1 MIKEEYK
8 NGCRLKEQVKYNIDY
23 DDCQILNL
31 TCANYIYDLVQ
42 ESSKYETKL
51 EDIKKMLYMIEKLL
65 GHEVQY
71 DIPEYHGDN
80 KKCYFGVVS
89 DNFVIN
95 EDNIKQLDY
104 VLQDTKEFVKSFSTD
119 QWYSKNTDPYPS
131 EAVDAEFISSNVL
144 TLPNTLIG
152 TKTYDKFGNELT
164 WSKSDWLNPDGSL
177 VTKVI
182 FASKLNDFTKN
193 NTIYNIVRYIDLK
206 GETLTIPENSV
217 LNFIGGAIG
226 NGTII
231 GNKTKV
237 INLNVD
243 RIILSGTWFDSGI
256 TSNRPTNVLVG
267 FQYFDTTVN
276 KPIFWDGSKWIDAT
290 GATV

>member
-71 DIPEYHGDN
+71 DIPEYHGDD

-89 DNFVIN
+89 DNFVID

-119 QWYSKNTDPYPS
+119 YQKILYCYPNEFGDINSIKDQNQLLVISKDNNIDNLPIN
-131 EAVDAEFISSNVL
+131 ASSTFKYFVYNSQ
-144 TLPNTLIG
+144 
-152 TKTYDKFGNELT
+152 TK
-164 WSKSDWLNPDGSL
+164 
-177 VTKVI
+177 
-182 FASKLNDFTKN
+182 KLNYRYGDN
-193 NTIYNIVRYIDLK
+193 LYTI
-206 GETLTIPENSV
+206 NS
-217 LNFIGGAIG
+217 
-226 NGTII
+226 TII
-231 GNKTKV
+231 TEN
-237 INLNVD
+237 NQ
-243 RIILSGTWFDSGI
+243 RPSLSNIDKGTM
-256 TSNRPTNVLVG
+256 
-267 FQYFDTTVN
+267 YFDTAIN

>member
-89 DNFVIN
+89 DNFVI
-95 EDNIKQLDY
+95 EYIKGKPVISGDMYVSKMGTTQERPANI
-104 VLQDTKEFVKSFSTD
+104 
-119 QWYSKNTDPYPS
+119 
-131 EAVDAEFISSNVL
+131 I
-144 TLPNTLIG
+144 
-152 TKTYDKFGNELT
+152 
-164 WSKSDWLNPDGSL
+164 
-177 VTKVI
+177 
-182 FASKLNDFTKN
+182 
-193 NTIYNIVRYIDLK
+193 
-206 GETLTIPENSV
+206 
-217 LNFIGGAIG
+217 
-226 NGTII
+226 
-231 GNKTKV
+231 NK
-237 INLNVD
+237 
-243 RIILSGTWFDSGI
+243 
-256 TSNRPTNVLVG
+256 G
-267 FQYFDTTVN
+267 FQYFDTTIN
-276 KPIFWDGSKWIDAT
+276 KPIFWDGAKWIDAT

>member
-51 EDIKKMLYMIEKLL
+51 EDVKKMLYMIEKLL

-119 QWYSKNTDPYPS
+119 YQKILYCYPN
-131 EAVDAEFISSNVL
+131 EFGDINLISSIRN
-144 TLPNTLIG
+144 NTLV
-152 TKTYDKFGNELT
+152 KD
-164 WSKSDWLNPDGSL
+164 
-177 VTKVI
+177 
-182 FASKLNDFTKN
+182 
-193 NTIYNIVRYIDLK
+193 IVKYIDYEDIPTLNMVANLGGVFIEYIK
-206 GETLTIPENSV
+206 GKPVISGDMYV
-217 LNFIGGAIG
+217 SKM
-226 NGTII
+226 GTTQERPANII
-231 GNKTKV
+231 NK
-237 INLNVD
+237 
-243 RIILSGTWFDSGI
+243 
-256 TSNRPTNVLVG
+256 G
-267 FQYFDTTVN
+267 FQYFDTTIN
-276 KPIFWDGSKWIDAT
+276 KPIYWDGSKWIDAT

>member
-119 QWYSKNTDPYPS
+119 YQKILYCYPN
-131 EAVDAEFISSNVL
+131 EFGDINLVSSIRN
-144 TLPNTLIG
+144 NTLV
-152 TKTYDKFGNELT
+152 KD
-164 WSKSDWLNPDGSL
+164 
-177 VTKVI
+177 
-182 FASKLNDFTKN
+182 
-193 NTIYNIVRYIDLK
+193 IVKYIDYKDIPTLNMVANLGGVSIEYIK
-206 GETLTIPENSV
+206 GKPVISGDMYV
-217 LNFIGGAIG
+217 SKM
-226 NGTII
+226 GTTQERPANII
-231 GNKTKV
+231 NK
-237 INLNVD
+237 
-243 RIILSGTWFDSGI
+243 
-256 TSNRPTNVLVG
+256 G
-267 FQYFDTTVN
+267 FQYFDTTIN
-276 KPIFWDGSKWIDAT
+276 KPIFWDGAKWIDAT

>member
-95 EDNIKQLDY
+95 KDNIKQLDY

-119 QWYSKNTDPYPS
+119 YQKILYCYPNEFGDINS
-131 EAVDAEFISSNVL
+131 IKDQNQFEIKESFQRNAEKTGTQYQRPANV
-144 TLPNTLIG
+144 
-152 TKTYDKFGNELT
+152 KM
-164 WSKSDWLNPDGSL
+164 
-177 VTKVI
+177 
-182 FASKLNDFTKN
+182 
-193 NTIYNIVRYIDLK
+193 
-206 GETLTIPENSV
+206 
-217 LNFIGGAIG
+217 
-226 NGTII
+226 
-231 GNKTKV
+231 
-237 INLNVD
+237 
-243 RIILSGTWFDSGI
+243 
-256 TSNRPTNVLVG
+256 G
-267 FQYFDTTVN
+267 FYYFDTSLN
-276 KPIFWDGSKWIDAT
+276 KPIWKNSDTENVWIDAT

>member
-89 DNFVIN
+89 DNLPINASSTFKYFVYN
-95 EDNIKQLDY
+95 SQ
-104 VLQDTKEFVKSFSTD
+104 TK
-119 QWYSKNTDPYPS
+119 
-131 EAVDAEFISSNVL
+131 
-144 TLPNTLIG
+144 
-152 TKTYDKFGNELT
+152 
-164 WSKSDWLNPDGSL
+164 
-177 VTKVI
+177 
-182 FASKLNDFTKN
+182 KLNYRYGDN
-193 NTIYNIVRYIDLK
+193 LYTI
-206 GETLTIPENSV
+206 NS
-217 LNFIGGAIG
+217 
-226 NGTII
+226 TII
-231 GNKTKV
+231 TEN
-237 INLNVD
+237 NQ
-243 RIILSGTWFDSGI
+243 RLSLSNIDKGTM
-256 TSNRPTNVLVG
+256 
-267 FQYFDTTVN
+267 YFDTAIN

>member
-71 DIPEYHGDN
+71 DIPEYHGNN

-119 QWYSKNTDPYPS
+119 YQKILYCYPNEFGDINSIKDQNKFNSNNQSDPTTGKWVEQH
-131 EAVDAEFISSNVL
+131 EAVPADEEDINLVSSIRN
-144 TLPNTLIG
+144 NTLV
-152 TKTYDKFGNELT
+152 KD
-164 WSKSDWLNPDGSL
+164 
-177 VTKVI
+177 
-182 FASKLNDFTKN
+182 
-193 NTIYNIVRYIDLK
+193 IVKYIDYKDIPTLNMVANLGGVSIEYIK
-206 GETLTIPENSV
+206 GKPVISGDMYV
-217 LNFIGGAIG
+217 SKM
-226 NGTII
+226 GTTQERPANII
-231 GNKTKV
+231 NK
-237 INLNVD
+237 
-243 RIILSGTWFDSGI
+243 
-256 TSNRPTNVLVG
+256 G
-267 FQYFDTTVN
+267 FQYFDTTIN
-276 KPIFWDGSKWIDAT
+276 KPIFWDGAKWIDAT

>member
-119 QWYSKNTDPYPS
+119 YQKILYCYPNEFGDMYVSKM
-131 EAVDAEFISSNVL
+131 
-144 TLPNTLIG
+144 G
-152 TKTYDKFGNELT
+152 TTQER
-164 WSKSDWLNPDGSL
+164 P
-177 VTKVI
+177 
-182 FASKLNDFTKN
+182 A
-193 NTIYNIVRYIDLK
+193 NII
-206 GETLTIPENSV
+206 
-217 LNFIGGAIG
+217 
-226 NGTII
+226 
-231 GNKTKV
+231 NK
-237 INLNVD
+237 
-243 RIILSGTWFDSGI
+243 
-256 TSNRPTNVLVG
+256 G
-267 FQYFDTTVN
+267 FQYFDTTIN

>member
-119 QWYSKNTDPYPS
+119 YQKILYCYPNEFGDINS
-131 EAVDAEFISSNVL
+131 IKDQNQFEIKESFQRNAVTIDSILYNVYILKDASTVDNYKIHFI
-144 TLPNTLIG
+144 
-152 TKTYDKFGNELT
+152 
-164 WSKSDWLNPDGSL
+164 
-177 VTKVI
+177 
-182 FASKLNDFTKN
+182 
-193 NTIYNIVRYIDLK
+193 
-206 GETLTIPENSV
+206 
-217 LNFIGGAIG
+217 
-226 NGTII
+226 
-231 GNKTKV
+231 
-237 INLNVD
+237 
-243 RIILSGTWFDSGI
+243 
-256 TSNRPTNVLVG
+256 
-267 FQYFDTTVN
+267 
-276 KPIFWDGSKWIDAT
+276 
-290 GATV
+290 

>member
-89 DNFVIN
+89 DNFVID

-119 QWYSKNTDPYPS
+119 YQKILYCYPNEFGDINSIKDQNQFEIKESFQRNAVTIDGILYGGVFIEYIKGKPVISGDMYVSKM
-131 EAVDAEFISSNVL
+131 
-144 TLPNTLIG
+144 G
-152 TKTYDKFGNELT
+152 TTQER
-164 WSKSDWLNPDGSL
+164 P
-177 VTKVI
+177 
-182 FASKLNDFTKN
+182 A
-193 NTIYNIVRYIDLK
+193 NII
-206 GETLTIPENSV
+206 
-217 LNFIGGAIG
+217 
-226 NGTII
+226 
-231 GNKTKV
+231 NK
-237 INLNVD
+237 
-243 RIILSGTWFDSGI
+243 
-256 TSNRPTNVLVG
+256 G
-267 FQYFDTTVN
+267 FQYFDTTIN
-276 KPIFWDGSKWIDAT
+276 KPIYWDGSKWIDAT

>member
-89 DNFVIN
+89 DNFVIDEN
-95 EDNIKQLDY
+95 NIKQLDY
-104 VLQDTKEFVKSFSTD
+104 VLQDTKEFVESFSTD
-119 QWYSKNTDPYPS
+119 YQKILYCYPNEFGDMYVSKM
-131 EAVDAEFISSNVL
+131 
-144 TLPNTLIG
+144 G
-152 TKTYDKFGNELT
+152 TTQER
-164 WSKSDWLNPDGSL
+164 P
-177 VTKVI
+177 
-182 FASKLNDFTKN
+182 A
-193 NTIYNIVRYIDLK
+193 NII
-206 GETLTIPENSV
+206 
-217 LNFIGGAIG
+217 
-226 NGTII
+226 
-231 GNKTKV
+231 NK
-237 INLNVD
+237 
-243 RIILSGTWFDSGI
+243 
-256 TSNRPTNVLVG
+256 G
-267 FQYFDTTVN
+267 FQYFDTTIN
-276 KPIFWDGSKWIDAT
+276 KPIFWDGSKWVDAT

>member
-95 EDNIKQLDY
+95 KDNIKQLDY

-119 QWYSKNTDPYPS
+119 YQKILYCYPNEFGDINSIKDQNQFEIKESFQRNAVTIDGILYCGDIKATQNAPIIKNTLGEFNRLQIVKTSQQKKQS
-131 EAVDAEFISSNVL
+131 EALNYYTFDGTSVFDTDNIKPTWVYKETWYDSNGNPAYAEKTGTQYQRPANV
-144 TLPNTLIG
+144 
-152 TKTYDKFGNELT
+152 KM
-164 WSKSDWLNPDGSL
+164 
-177 VTKVI
+177 
-182 FASKLNDFTKN
+182 
-193 NTIYNIVRYIDLK
+193 
-206 GETLTIPENSV
+206 
-217 LNFIGGAIG
+217 
-226 NGTII
+226 
-231 GNKTKV
+231 
-237 INLNVD
+237 
-243 RIILSGTWFDSGI
+243 
-256 TSNRPTNVLVG
+256 G
-267 FQYFDTTVN
+267 FYYFDTSLN
-276 KPIFWDGSKWIDAT
+276 KPIWKNSDTENVWIDAT

>member
-1 MIKEEYK
+1 LS
-8 NGCRLKEQVKYNIDY
+8 NGTIV
-23 DDCQILNL
+23 
-31 TCANYIYDLVQ
+31 
-42 ESSKYETKL
+42 
-51 EDIKKMLYMIEKLL
+51 
-65 GHEVQY
+65 G
-71 DIPEYHGDN
+71 
-80 KKCYFGVVS
+80 
-89 DNFVIN
+89 
-95 EDNIKQLDY
+95 
-104 VLQDTKEFVKSFSTD
+104 
-119 QWYSKNTDPYPS
+119 
-131 EAVDAEFISSNVL
+131 
-144 TLPNTLIG
+144 
-152 TKTYDKFGNELT
+152 
-164 WSKSDWLNPDGSL
+164 
-177 VTKVI
+177 
-182 FASKLNDFTKN
+182 N
-193 NTIYNIVRYIDLK
+193 NTKIKTELEKIFNNIYNIVRYIDLK

>member
-42 ESSKYETKL
+42 ESSKCETKL
-51 EDIKKMLYMIEKLL
+51 EDVKKMLYMIEKLL

-95 EDNIKQLDY
+95 EDNKKCYFGVVSDNFVINEDNIKQLDY

-119 QWYSKNTDPYPS
+119 YQKILYCYPNEFGDINS
-131 EAVDAEFISSNVL
+131 IKDQNQFEIKESFQRNAITIDGILYNVYILKDASTVDNYKIYFI
-144 TLPNTLIG
+144 
-152 TKTYDKFGNELT
+152 
-164 WSKSDWLNPDGSL
+164 
-177 VTKVI
+177 
-182 FASKLNDFTKN
+182 
-193 NTIYNIVRYIDLK
+193 
-206 GETLTIPENSV
+206 
-217 LNFIGGAIG
+217 
-226 NGTII
+226 
-231 GNKTKV
+231 
-237 INLNVD
+237 
-243 RIILSGTWFDSGI
+243 
-256 TSNRPTNVLVG
+256 
-267 FQYFDTTVN
+267 
-276 KPIFWDGSKWIDAT
+276 
-290 GATV
+290 

>member
-89 DNFVIN
+89 DNFVIDEN
-95 EDNIKQLDY
+95 NIKQLDY
-104 VLQDTKEFVKSFSTD
+104 VLQDSKEFVESFSTD
-119 QWYSKNTDPYPS
+119 YQKILYCYPN
-131 EAVDAEFISSNVL
+131 EFGDINSIKDQNQLDSTTENISFIARGILLDQNFSGVNNKFNINREDINLVSSIRN
-144 TLPNTLIG
+144 NTLV
-152 TKTYDKFGNELT
+152 KD
-164 WSKSDWLNPDGSL
+164 
-177 VTKVI
+177 
-182 FASKLNDFTKN
+182 
-193 NTIYNIVRYIDLK
+193 IVKYIDYKDIPTLNMVANLGGVSIEYIK
-206 GETLTIPENSV
+206 GKPVISGDMYV
-217 LNFIGGAIG
+217 SKM
-226 NGTII
+226 GTTQERPANII
-231 GNKTKV
+231 NK
-237 INLNVD
+237 
-243 RIILSGTWFDSGI
+243 
-256 TSNRPTNVLVG
+256 G
-267 FQYFDTTVN
+267 FQYFDTTIN
-276 KPIFWDGSKWIDAT
+276 KPIFWDGAKWIDAT

>member
-89 DNFVIN
+89 DNFVID

-119 QWYSKNTDPYPS
+119 YQKILYCYPNEFGDINS
-131 EAVDAEFISSNVL
+131 IKDQNQFEIKESFQRNAVTIDGILYNVYILKDASTVD
-144 TLPNTLIG
+144 TKMG
-152 TKTYDKFGNELT
+152 TTQER
-164 WSKSDWLNPDGSL
+164 P
-177 VTKVI
+177 
-182 FASKLNDFTKN
+182 A
-193 NTIYNIVRYIDLK
+193 NII
-206 GETLTIPENSV
+206 
-217 LNFIGGAIG
+217 
-226 NGTII
+226 
-231 GNKTKV
+231 NK
-237 INLNVD
+237 
-243 RIILSGTWFDSGI
+243 
-256 TSNRPTNVLVG
+256 G
-267 FQYFDTTVN
+267 FQYFDTTIN
-276 KPIFWDGSKWIDAT
+276 KPIFWDGFKWIDAT

>member
-51 EDIKKMLYMIEKLL
+51 EDVKKMLYMIEKLL

-119 QWYSKNTDPYPS
+119 YQKILYCYPN
-131 EAVDAEFISSNVL
+131 EFGDINLVSSIRN
-144 TLPNTLIG
+144 NTLV
-152 TKTYDKFGNELT
+152 KD
-164 WSKSDWLNPDGSL
+164 
-177 VTKVI
+177 
-182 FASKLNDFTKN
+182 
-193 NTIYNIVRYIDLK
+193 IVKYIDYKDIPTLNMVANLGGVSIEYIK
-206 GETLTIPENSV
+206 GKPVISGDMYV
-217 LNFIGGAIG
+217 SKM
-226 NGTII
+226 GTTQERPANII
-231 GNKTKV
+231 NK
-237 INLNVD
+237 
-243 RIILSGTWFDSGI
+243 
-256 TSNRPTNVLVG
+256 G
-267 FQYFDTTVN
+267 FQYFDTTIN
-276 KPIFWDGSKWIDAT
+276 KPIFWDGAKWIDAT

>member
-89 DNFVIN
+89 DNFVID

-119 QWYSKNTDPYPS
+119 YQKILYCYPNEFGDINSIKDQNQFEIKESFQRNAVTIDGILYPVISGDMYVSKM
-131 EAVDAEFISSNVL
+131 
-144 TLPNTLIG
+144 G
-152 TKTYDKFGNELT
+152 TTQER
-164 WSKSDWLNPDGSL
+164 P
-177 VTKVI
+177 
-182 FASKLNDFTKN
+182 A
-193 NTIYNIVRYIDLK
+193 NII
-206 GETLTIPENSV
+206 
-217 LNFIGGAIG
+217 
-226 NGTII
+226 
-231 GNKTKV
+231 NK
-237 INLNVD
+237 
-243 RIILSGTWFDSGI
+243 
-256 TSNRPTNVLVG
+256 G
-267 FQYFDTTVN
+267 FQYFDTTIN
-276 KPIFWDGSKWIDAT
+276 KPIYWDGSKWIDAT

>member
-1 MIKEEYK
+1 
-8 NGCRLKEQVKYNIDY
+8 
-23 DDCQILNL
+23 
-31 TCANYIYDLVQ
+31 
-42 ESSKYETKL
+42 
-51 EDIKKMLYMIEKLL
+51 MIEKLL

-104 VLQDTKEFVKSFSTD
+104 VLQDTKEFVKSFST
-119 QWYSKNTDPYPS
+119 
-131 EAVDAEFISSNVL
+131 
-144 TLPNTLIG
+144 
-152 TKTYDKFGNELT
+152 
-164 WSKSDWLNPDGSL
+164 DWLNPDGSL

>member
-51 EDIKKMLYMIEKLL
+51 EDVKKMLYMIEKLL

-119 QWYSKNTDPYPS
+119 YQKILYCYPNEFGDINS
-131 EAVDAEFISSNVL
+131 IKDQNQFEIKESFQRNAVTIGGIRLDRNFSGVNNKFNINREDINLISSIRN
-144 TLPNTLIG
+144 NTLV
-152 TKTYDKFGNELT
+152 KD
-164 WSKSDWLNPDGSL
+164 
-177 VTKVI
+177 
-182 FASKLNDFTKN
+182 
-193 NTIYNIVRYIDLK
+193 IVKYIDYEDIPTLNMVANLGGVFIEYIK
-206 GETLTIPENSV
+206 GKPVISGDMYV
-217 LNFIGGAIG
+217 SKM
-226 NGTII
+226 GTTQERPANII
-231 GNKTKV
+231 NK
-237 INLNVD
+237 
-243 RIILSGTWFDSGI
+243 
-256 TSNRPTNVLVG
+256 G
-267 FQYFDTTVN
+267 FQYFDTTIN
-276 KPIFWDGSKWIDAT
+276 KPIYWDGSKWIDAT

>member
-51 EDIKKMLYMIEKLL
+51 EDVKKMLYMIEKLL

-89 DNFVIN
+89 DNFVIDEN
-95 EDNIKQLDY
+95 NIKQLDY
-104 VLQDTKEFVKSFSTD
+104 VLQDSKEFVESFSTD
-119 QWYSKNTDPYPS
+119 YQKILYCYPNEFGDIKATQNAPIIKNTLNGFNRLQIIKTSQQKKQS
-131 EAVDAEFISSNVL
+131 EALNYYTFDGTSVFDTDNIKPTWVYKETWYDSNGNPAYAEKTGTQYQRPANV
-144 TLPNTLIG
+144 
-152 TKTYDKFGNELT
+152 KM
-164 WSKSDWLNPDGSL
+164 
-177 VTKVI
+177 
-182 FASKLNDFTKN
+182 
-193 NTIYNIVRYIDLK
+193 
-206 GETLTIPENSV
+206 
-217 LNFIGGAIG
+217 
-226 NGTII
+226 
-231 GNKTKV
+231 
-237 INLNVD
+237 
-243 RIILSGTWFDSGI
+243 
-256 TSNRPTNVLVG
+256 G
-267 FQYFDTTVN
+267 FYYFDTSLN
-276 KPIFWDGSKWIDAT
+276 KPIWKNSDTENVWIDAT

>member
-1 MIKEEYK
+1 MI
-8 NGCRLKEQVKYNIDY
+8 QV
-23 DDCQILNL
+23 
-31 TCANYIYDLVQ
+31 A
-42 ESSKYETKL
+42 
-51 EDIKKMLYMIEKLL
+51 
-65 GHEVQY
+65 
-71 DIPEYHGDN
+71 
-80 KKCYFGVVS
+80 
-89 DNFVIN
+89 DNFN
-95 EDNIKQLDY
+95 YRGKKPNFDRDSFDT
-104 VLQDTKEFVKSFSTD
+104 LQDMKNYSENSLDDGHISYCKETNKHYKFN
-119 QWYSKNTDPYPS
+119 SKNTDPYPS
-131 EAVDAEFISSNVL
+131 EAVDAEFISPNVL

-217 LNFIGGAIG
+217 LNFIGGTIG

-243 RIILSGTWFDSGI
+243 RIVLSGTWFDSGT

-267 FQYFDTTVN
+267 FQYFDTTIN